1 MNQILLTPLF
11 SNNKKEF
18 NKVKTMDISTTY
30 LGLKLKSPIVCSA
43 GPLSEKVS
51 NIREMEDAGAG
62 AVVLYSIFEE
72 QIEHE
77 QLELVYH
84 TTAHSESSAE
94 ATSYF
99 PEPFDF
105 KLGPEE
111 YLNHIRK
118 AKEAVNIPI
127 IASLNGKSIGGWTD
141 YAKKIEQAGADALE
155 LNIYLL
161 PTDPKKFSAEIEK
174 TYIDIV
180 KAVKSTVKIPVAVK
194 MHPFFSS
201 TSYMASQLCSAGADG
216 LVLFNRFYQPD
227 IDLDTLDVVP
237 NVILSTPMAMRLP
250 LRWIAMLYGRINAD
264 LAATSG
270 IYSAQDVLKMIMAG
284 AKVTMMLSSLLK
296 FGIGHVADVTTNLKT
311 WMKEKEYES
320 IDQMRGSMS
329 YMNVDD
335 PAKFERANYMKV
347 LHSYK

>member
-1 MNQILLTPLF
+1 
-11 SNNKKEF
+11 
-18 NKVKTMDISTTY
+18 MDITTTY
-30 LGLKLKSPIVCSA
+30 LGLKLKSPIVPSA

-77 QLELVYH
+77 QLELHHH
-84 TTAHSESSAE
+84 TSAHSESFAE
-94 ATSYF
+94 ATSYL
-99 PEPFDF
+99 PEPFEF
-105 KLGPEE
+105 KTGPDE

-118 AKEAVNIPI
+118 AKEAVDIPI

-141 YAKKIEQAGADALE
+141 YAKKMEQAGADALE

-161 PTDPKKFSAEIEK
+161 PTDAKKSASEVEK
-174 TYIDIV
+174 TYIDVV
-180 KAVKSTVKIPVAVK
+180 KAVKSTVKIPFAVK

-201 TSYMASQLCSAGADG
+201 TSNMAAELSKAGADG
-216 LVLFNRFYQPD
+216 LVMFNRFYQPD
-227 IDLDTLDVVP
+227 IDLETLDVVP
-237 NVILSTPMAMRLP
+237 NVILSTPMEMRLP
-250 LRWIAMLYGRINAD
+250 LRWIAMMYGKVNAD
-264 LAATSG
+264 LAATTG
-270 IYSAQDVLKMIMAG
+270 IYTAEDVLKMVMAG
-284 AKVTMMLSSLLK
+284 AKVTQMLSSILK
-296 FGIGHVADVTTNLKT
+296 FGIGHIADVTTSLKS
-311 WMKEKEYES
+311 WMEEKEYES
-320 IDQMRGSMS
+320 IEQMRGSMS

>member
-1 MNQILLTPLF
+1 
-11 SNNKKEF
+11 
-18 NKVKTMDISTTY
+18 MDITTTY

-43 GPLSEKVS
+43 GPLSENIS
-51 NIREMEDAGAG
+51 NIREMEDAGAS
-62 AVVLYSIFEE
+62 AIVLYSIFEE

-77 QLELVYH
+77 QLELNYH
-84 TTAHSESSAE
+84 TTVHSESYAE

-99 PEPFDF
+99 PEPFEF
-105 KLGPEE
+105 KLGPDE

-127 IASLNGKSIGGWTD
+127 IASLNGKSIGGWTE
-141 YAKKIEQAGADALE
+141 YAKKMEQAGADAIE

-161 PTDPKKFSAEIEK
+161 PTDITKAGSEIEK
-174 TYIDIV
+174 TYVDIV
-180 KAVKSTVKIPVAVK
+180 KAVKSNVKIPIAVK

-201 TSYMASQLCSAGADG
+201 TSWMANQLSKAGADG

-227 IDLDTLDVVP
+227 IDLENLDVVP

-250 LRWIAMLYGRINAD
+250 LRWIAMLYGRVDAD

-270 IYSAQDVLKMIMAG
+270 IYYAEDVIKMMMAG
-284 AKVTMMLSSLLK
+284 AKVTEILSALLK
-296 FGIGHVADVTTNLKT
+296 FGIGHIAEITTNLKR
-311 WMKEKEYES
+311 WMEEKEYES
-320 IDQMRGSMS
+320 IEQMRGSMS
-329 YMNVDD
+329 YVNVDD

>member
-1 MNQILLTPLF
+1 
-11 SNNKKEF
+11 
-18 NKVKTMDISTTY
+18 MDITTTY
-30 LGLKLKSPIVCSA
+30 LGLKLKSPIVPSA
-43 GPLSEKVS
+43 GPLSQDIS
-51 NIREMEDAGAG
+51 DIREMEDAGAG
-62 AVVLYSIFEE
+62 AVVLYSLFEE

-77 QLELVYH
+77 SLELDWH
-84 TTAHSESSAE
+84 TSAHAESYAE

-99 PEPFDF
+99 PEPFEY

-118 AKEAVNIPI
+118 AKEAVNIPV
-127 IASLNGKSIGGWTD
+127 IASLNGKSLGGWTD
-141 YAKKIEQAGADALE
+141 YAKKMEQAGADAVE

-161 PTDPKKFSAEIEK
+161 PTDINKPAGEIEK
-174 TYIDIV
+174 VYIDIV
-180 KAVKSTVKIPVAVK
+180 KSVKAAVKIPVAVK

-201 TSYMASQLCSAGADG
+201 TSSMAAQLNKAGADG

-227 IDLDTLDVVP
+227 IDLEKLDVVP

-250 LRWIAMLYGRINAD
+250 LRWIAILYGRVNAD

-270 IYSAQDVLKMIMAG
+270 IYTEEDVLKMVMAG
-284 AKVTMMLSSLLK
+284 AKVTNMLSALLK
-296 FGIGHVADVTTNLKT
+296 FGIGHIADVTTRMKA
-311 WMKEKEYES
+311 WMEEHEYES
-320 IDQMRGSMS
+320 IEQMRGSMS
-329 YMNVDD
+329 YMNVPD

>member
-1 MNQILLTPLF
+1 
-11 SNNKKEF
+11 
-18 NKVKTMDISTTY
+18 MDITTTY

-43 GPLSEKVS
+43 GPLSEKIS

-77 QLELVYH
+77 QLELAHH
-84 TTAHSESSAE
+84 TTAYAESYAE

-99 PEPFDF
+99 PEPFEF
-105 KLGPEE
+105 KLGPDE

-118 AKEAVNIPI
+118 AKEAVNIPV

-141 YAKKIEQAGADALE
+141 YAKKMEQAGADAIE

-161 PTDPKKFSAEIEK
+161 PTDLNIPGNEIEK
-174 TYIDIV
+174 TYIEIV
-180 KAVKSTVKIPVAVK
+180 KAVKSTVKIPIAVK

-201 TSYMASQLCSAGADG
+201 TSYMASQLSKAGADG

-227 IDLDTLDVVP
+227 IDLETLDVVP

-270 IYSAQDVLKMIMAG
+270 IYSAQDVLKMVMAG
-284 AKVTMMLSSLLK
+284 AKATMMLSALLK
-296 FGIGHVADVTTNLKT
+296 FGIGHIADVITNLKT
-311 WMKEKEYES
+311 WMEEKEYES

-329 YMNVDD
+329 YMNVDN
-335 PAKFERANYMKV
+335 PSKFERANYMKV
-347 LHSYK
+347 LNSYK

>member
-1 MNQILLTPLF
+1 
-11 SNNKKEF
+11 
-18 NKVKTMDISTTY
+18 MDITTTY

-43 GPLSEKVS
+43 GPLSEKIS

-72 QIEHE
+72 QIEHD
-77 QLELVYH
+77 QLELDYFTSH
-84 TTAHSESSAE
+84 NTESYAE
-94 ATSYF
+94 ATSYL
-99 PEPFDF
+99 PTPFEF
-105 KLGPEE
+105 KLGPDE

-141 YAKKIEQAGADALE
+141 YAMKMEQAGADALE

-161 PTDPKKFSAEIEK
+161 PTDFKKSGSDIEK
-174 TYIDIV
+174 IYLDIV
-180 KAVKSTVKIPVAVK
+180 KAVKSTVKIPIAVK

-201 TSYMASQLCSAGADG
+201 TSFMASELSKAGADG
-216 LVLFNRFYQPD
+216 LVMFNRFYQPD
-227 IDLDTLDVVP
+227 IDLEKLEVVP

-250 LRWIAMLYGRINAD
+250 LRWIAMMYGRINAD

-270 IYSAQDVLKMIMAG
+270 IYSAEDVLKMVMAG
-284 AKVTMMLSSLLK
+284 AKVTQMLSALLK
-296 FGIGHVADVTTNLKT
+296 FGIGHIADVTTNLKA
-311 WMKEKEYES
+311 WMEEKEYQS

-335 PAKFERANYMKV
+335 PASFERANYMKV
-347 LHSYK
+347 LQSYK

>member
-1 MNQILLTPLF
+1 
-11 SNNKKEF
+11 
-18 NKVKTMDISTTY
+18 MDITTTY
-30 LGLKLKSPIVCSA
+30 LGLKLKSPIVPSA
-43 GPLSEKVS
+43 GPLSQDIS
-51 NIREMEDAGAG
+51 DIREMEDAGAG
-62 AVVLYSIFEE
+62 AVVLYSMFEE

-77 QLELVYH
+77 ALELDWH
-84 TTAHSESSAE
+84 TSVHAESYAE

-99 PEPFDF
+99 PEPFEY

-118 AKEAVNIPI
+118 AKEAVSIPV
-127 IASLNGKSIGGWTD
+127 IASLNGKSLGGWTD
-141 YAKKIEQAGADALE
+141 YSKKMEQAGADAIE

-161 PTDPKKFSAEIEK
+161 PTDLNKPAAEIEK
-174 TYIDIV
+174 VYVDIV
-180 KAVKSTVKIPVAVK
+180 KSVKSAVKIPVAVK

-201 TSYMASQLCSAGADG
+201 TANMADQLNKAGADG

-227 IDLDTLDVVP
+227 IDLEKLDVVP

-250 LRWIAMLYGRINAD
+250 LRWIAILYGKVKAD

-270 IYSAQDVLKMIMAG
+270 IYTEEDVLKMIMAG
-284 AKVTMMLSSLLK
+284 ANVTMMLSSLLK
-296 FGIGHVADVTTNLKT
+296 FGVGHIADVTTRMKA
-311 WMKEKEYES
+311 WMEEHEYES
-320 IDQMRGSMS
+320 IEQMRGSMS
-329 YMNVDD
+329 YMNVPD